1 MDKIDR
7 LLDAIENPGNYSTAE
22 IEELLHDPEAKEI
35 LDLLDK
41 IKASLHPVQTPDVE
55 KEWEKFKINHQNFTD
70 EKLAKDFPFRLLGF
84 FSRKVAAII
93 AIAIVSIS
101 AVAAIVGISIRYLNP
116 KSHDSETTSLEKE
129 IYVVKNQPDSVEKIQ
144 SSEPTPGD
152 IVIFDN
158 EPLGS
163 IMTQIGDYYGYKI
176 EFKDNSIK
184 SLRLY
189 YRWKQEET
197 IEEVVESLNNFEQIH
212 LTLEDKTI
220 KID

>member
-7 LLDAIENPGNYSTAE
+7 LLDALENPGNYSTVE
-22 IEELLHDPEAKEI
+22 IEELLHDPETKEI

-41 IKASLHPVQTPDVE
+41 TKASLHPVQTPDVDQ
-55 KEWEKFKINHQNFTD
+55 EWEKFKNNHQNLAD
-70 EKLAKDFPFRLLGF
+70 EKTAKDFPFRLSGF

-101 AVAAIVGISIRYLNP
+101 AVAAIVGISISYLNP
-116 KSHDSETTSLEKE
+116 KSPDSDTTPLEKE
-129 IYVVKNQPDSVEKIQ
+129 IYVVENQTDSIKKIPA
-144 SSEPTPGD
+144 SEPTPVE

-158 EPLGS
+158 EPLDL
-163 IMTQIGDYYGYKI
+163 IMAQIGDYYRYKI
-176 EFKDNSIK
+176 EFKDDSIK

-189 YRWKQEET
+189 YRWKQEES

-212 LTLEDKTI
+212 LVIEDKTI
-220 KID
+220 KIN